1 MLAGSRV
8 LRPVGRRVAPYSMAS
23 VRAKIAY
30 VLLAIFGATV
40 AGSFLALGADW
51 ATAGAIKDFVEPVL
65 TAEVGL
71 LGAGLRFPNVEK
83 LPPDRTALYELAR
96 LDRRDGVLL
105 RHP

>member
-1 MLAGSRV
+1 
-8 LRPVGRRVAPYSMAS
+8 VGRRVSPYAMAS

-30 VLLAIFGATV
+30 VLLVIFGATV

-71 LGAGLRFPNVEK
+71 LGAVMGFYFATHEHETHHPGVRSSESE
-83 LPPDRTALYELAR
+83 PPGDA
-96 LDRRDGVLL
+96 
-105 RHP
+105 